1 MNNHFPL
8 LYSNL
13 GEVTH
18 GVPQESILGP
28 VPFLSYI
35 NNLPQITN
43 DNSKLILFSD
53 DTSVIIA
60 NPDPLNFKNN
70 LDKVTQDIIKWFE
83 TNLLSLNLDKT
94 HYMQFL
100 TKSSS
105 PADFDIM
112 HGNKKIAM
120 VDNKKFLRLTLD
132 STLSWR
138 THIDSMAPN

>member
-1 MNNHFPL
+1 MVRGIFCDLQKSFDCINHNILLAKLEYYGITGVTYRLIKSYLQVRYQRVVLNNHFPH

-70 LDKVTQDIIKWFE
+70 LDKVTQDIIKWF
-83 TNLLSLNLDKT
+83 
-94 HYMQFL
+94 
-100 TKSSS
+100 
-105 PADFDIM
+105 
-112 HGNKKIAM
+112 
-120 VDNKKFLRLTLD
+120 
-132 STLSWR
+132 
-138 THIDSMAPN
+138 